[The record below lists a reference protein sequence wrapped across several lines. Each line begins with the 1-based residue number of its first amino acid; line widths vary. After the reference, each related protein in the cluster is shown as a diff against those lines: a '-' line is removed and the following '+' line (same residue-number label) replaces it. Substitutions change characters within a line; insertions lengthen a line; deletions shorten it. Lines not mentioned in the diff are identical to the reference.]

1 MKKLIVLWTTLL
13 LLTAGMRATPAI
25 ADHDPALR
33 QVAAEAEAIK
43 CLTDDLR
50 GGFRRQFNRSNV
62 YQELMSTNNQINSV
76 ARRVRN
82 TARSG
87 SDIRRLLPDVESLS
101 RGVDELAGLLR
112 VAFYR
117 SSRGV
122 DNAILGF
129 NDPINGMVS
138 ELAAKADS
146 LRRLVGS
153 ASRTYDRQVYQGS
166 GYGGYGYGG
175 SGYGGQGYGPTTY
188 GGTYYRNN
196 TVPNNRSNNS
206 MHPRSKPGNHFQN
219 GNRPIG
225 VYGPSGRGVEFGNG
239 GVVLKLGGTQIRLK

>member
-13 LLTAGMRATPAI
+13 LLTAGMRASPAI

-50 GGFRRQFNRSNV
+50 GGLRRQFNRSNV

-112 VAFYR
+112 EAFYR

-153 ASRTYDRQVYQGS
+153 AARTYDRQVYQGS

-175 SGYGGQGYGPTTY
+175 
-188 GGTYYRNN
+188 TYYRNN
-196 TVPNNRSNNS
+196 TVPYNRSNNS